1 MNYSENNGY
10 DISSVSTR
18 GGNRRKR
25 RMIKRTVNVVASI
38 VLVISVLVTAA
49 MGSYLAISGIKPGG
63 IKAEKEEGEFD
74 SLTFSKSSGVSYILV
89 VGVDPQ
95 ETLTDIL
102 VVACIDHDRN
112 TVNFMQIPRD
122 TFAGDD
128 IPTRK
133 MNAVY
138 GNPRKGEAK
147 INALRRR
154 ISSYFGFPLDHY
166 CLFTINGFIKVIDAL
181 GGVTINIEQ
190 KNGIEIMDPKTFK
203 TERIGP
209 GWVTLT
215 GNQATG
221 FVRKRTGTSDGYYK
235 GDIARIEAQRLVY
248 IALAKKLKSMS
259 AGQMLNVAKKC
270 YSEISTD
277 MNINKILGYAT
288 EVKEISLENMGVYAV
303 PGQSVTYKKLSM
315 WSPHKAEY
323 IELYN
328 TYMNPY
334 GDPITEKD
342 INMVELHTLL
352 GQKQTA
358 SQVVQGGTLSQLEQS
373 KNQTAGTASGN

>member
-49 MGSYLAISGIKPGG
+49 MGSYLAISGIKLGG
-63 IKAEKEEGEFD
+63 IKAEKEQGEFD

-122 TFAGDD
+122 SFAGDD

-277 MNINKILGYAT
+277 MSINKILGYAT
-288 EVKEISLENMGVYAV
+288 EVKGISLENMGVYAV

-373 KNQTAGTASGN
+373 KNQTTGTASGN

>member
-38 VLVISVLVTAA
+38 VLVISILVTAV
-49 MGSYLAISGIKPGG
+49 MGSYLAISGIKLGG
-63 IKAEKEEGEFD
+63 IKAEKEQGEFD

-122 TFAGDD
+122 SFAGDD

-277 MNINKILGYAT
+277 MSINKILGYAT
-288 EVKEISLENMGVYAV
+288 EVKGISLENMGVYAV

-373 KNQTAGTASGN
+373 KNQTTGTASGN

>member
-63 IKAEKEEGEFD
+63 IKAEKEQGEFD

-95 ETLTDIL
+95 ETLTDIM

-122 TFAGDD
+122 SFAGDD

-190 KNGIEIMDPKTFK
+190 KNGIDIMDPKTFK
-203 TERIGP
+203 HERIGP

-277 MNINKILGYAT
+277 MSINKILGYAT
-288 EVKEISLENMGVYAV
+288 EVKGISLENMGVYAV

-373 KNQTAGTASGN
+373 KNQTTGTASGN